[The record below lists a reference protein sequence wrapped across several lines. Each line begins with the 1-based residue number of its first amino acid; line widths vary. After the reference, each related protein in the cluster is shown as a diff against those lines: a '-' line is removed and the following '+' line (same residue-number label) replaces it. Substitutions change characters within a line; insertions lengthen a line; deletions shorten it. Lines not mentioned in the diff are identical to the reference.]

1 MDYLC
6 LLLLLLLCN
15 TREFIFFLRY
25 SPFREVASNGSY
37 SSYWWGRIVA
47 CVSSVSIICHYYLS
61 MVINGWKQTKKKS
74 RRKVT
79 ISIST
84 NPRWI
89 IYYDTPIRRTPIRRY
104 DTVHQNTTTTNMFPL
119 IKFALPPHEEDQ
131 NHQRHS
137 LCIIASYQRKNAS
150 IVEAK

>member
-6 LLLLLLLCN
+6 LLLLLLVCN

-89 IYYDTPIRRTPIRRY
+89 IYYDTPIRRYADTPIRYRPSKHY
-104 DTVHQNTTTTNMFPL
+104 HYKHVSLDKICLATTRGRS
-119 IKFALPPHEEDQ
+119 KPPTPF
-131 NHQRHS
+131 S
-137 LCIIASYQRKNAS
+137 LHYCIISTKECINSRG
-150 IVEAK
+150 